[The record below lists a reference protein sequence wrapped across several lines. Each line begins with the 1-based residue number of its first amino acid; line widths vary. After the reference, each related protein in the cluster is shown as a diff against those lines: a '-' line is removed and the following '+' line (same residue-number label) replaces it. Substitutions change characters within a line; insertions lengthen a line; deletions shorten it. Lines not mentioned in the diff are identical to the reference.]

1 MQFRSIQNRILVMT
15 GIAMTT
21 ALVILILLN
30 QYSGQQT
37 QQLTISSSRA
47 ALQQEAWQ
55 KVSANARAEA
65 ATINQLLQKGLSYT
79 QQMASALALQQQG
92 KLPLDRQQA
101 TDLLKAQLNL
111 EPQLY
116 GAFAGFE
123 PNGFDDQDAA
133 FAGQTALGSDSQ
145 GRFVP
150 YFYRDKEQ
158 IGTDLLLSIEKS
170 DADEFGNPA
179 NDYYACPK
187 REGRSCLIDPFKV
200 DINGQQVLVSTIT
213 TPIMVAGQF
222 KGVAALDLAVDSIS
236 RQAQSLNSNIYDG
249 QGETLIISAAGV
261 ITGTSGDTSLLGS
274 RADKLLGNQWQQY
287 LKPEVQRQELDES
300 FRISVPIMVPGMS
313 RNWAIIVTLPYKVVL
328 AGADQLE
335 SQLGD
340 MNRAAM
346 TQQLVG
352 ALIVLV
358 LALATMLVI
367 ARSITGP
374 IRQMVSLVND
384 IADGEGDLTK
394 RLATRSVDELGELAK
409 GINRFIDKLQGL
421 LGDVLKTASEVNRH
435 AGDTDRIA
443 RQTDTNLQ
451 HHQAEMEQ
459 MLTAVQEMSYVSQEV
474 ATHANNT
481 ADSAK
486 QAQSAADQGKERF
499 QQVIQSMHKVAAEA
513 GKGAEVVEGL
523 ANDSAQ
529 ITSILTVIQGI
540 ADQTNLLA
548 LNAAIEAARA
558 GEQGRGFAV
567 VADEV
572 RKLAGNTQ
580 QAVQNTQEL
589 IEKIRQSSTNAVNAI
604 TQSQQLTHQAVSE
617 ADLAEEALGSI
628 YKAISTIND
637 MTYQIASAAEE
648 QSSVSETVSGNL
660 SKTNALANDIAQDA
674 TETAKAS
681 QALRQAAD
689 KLQQLLGQ
697 FRLS

>member
-1 MQFRSIQNRILVMT
+1 
-15 GIAMTT
+15 
-21 ALVILILLN
+21 
-30 QYSGQQT
+30 
-37 QQLTISSSRA
+37 
-47 ALQQEAWQ
+47 
-55 KVSANARAEA
+55 
-65 ATINQLLQKGLSYT
+65 
-79 QQMASALALQQQG
+79 
-92 KLPLDRQQA
+92 
-101 TDLLKAQLNL
+101 
-111 EPQLY
+111 
-116 GAFAGFE
+116 
-123 PNGFDDQDAA
+123 
-133 FAGQTALGSDSQ
+133 
-145 GRFVP
+145 
-150 YFYRDKEQ
+150 
-158 IGTDLLLSIEKS
+158 LLLSIEKT
-170 DADEFGNPA
+170 DPDEFGNPA

-213 TPIMVAGQF
+213 TPIMVDGQF
-222 KGVAALDLAVDSIS
+222 KGIAALDLAVDSIS
-236 RQAQSLNSNIYDG
+236 RQAKSLNSNIYDG
-249 QGETLIISAAGV
+249 KGETLIVSAAGV
-261 ITGTSGDTSLLGS
+261 ITGTSGDASLLGS
-274 RADKLLGNQWQQY
+274 RASKVLGDQWQQY
-287 LKPEVQRQELDES
+287 LKPEIQRQELDES
-300 FRISVPIMVPGMS
+300 FRISVPIMVSGMS

-335 SQLGD
+335 SQLSD
-340 MNRAAM
+340 MNQAAM

-352 ALIVLV
+352 AVIVLV

-374 IRQMVSLVND
+374 IRQMVSLVDD

-394 RLATRSVDELGELAK
+394 RLTTRSVDELGDLAK

-421 LGDVLKTASEVNRH
+421 LGDVLKTASEVNRY

-443 RQTDTNLQ
+443 GQTDNNLQ

-486 QAQSAADQGKERF
+486 QAQGAADQGKERF

-523 ANDSAQ
+523 AHDSAQ

-589 IEKIRQSSTNAVNAI
+589 IEKIRLSSTNAVNAI
-604 TQSQQLTHQAVSE
+604 TQSQQLTHQAVGE

-628 YKAISTIND
+628 YQAISTIND